1 MRDNNN
7 VFIWF
12 FSGAVLGAAVALL
25 LAPESGERT
34 RHRLARQAELGS
46 QTFLESSQDLFERGR
61 ELYERGREIVE
72 DAAAM
77 FERGRRI
84 AETNITGHSIDNP
97 IAEKNIGGGI

>member
-1 MRDNNN
+1 MDRDSNN

-34 RHRLARQAELGS
+34 RYRIARQAERGS

-61 ELYERGREIVE
+61 ELYERGREVVE

-77 FERGRRI
+77 FERGRRM
-84 AETNITGHSIDNP
+84 AEKNIINP